1 MEILAAR
8 HHEGVIGTPS
18 ENFPLS
24 QGAHDPLTP
33 EGQIEQWGLIADGL
47 KYNHAGR
54 RRAARMLGGL
64 VALIV
69 LGTFLLFI
77 LT

>member
-1 MEILAAR
+1 MAA
-8 HHEGVIGTPS
+8 TPDKRP
-18 ENFPLS
+18 FRS
-24 QGAHDPLTP
+24 QGTHDPLTQ

-47 KYNHAGR
+47 KHNHAGR

-69 LGTFLLFI
+69 LGALLLFI